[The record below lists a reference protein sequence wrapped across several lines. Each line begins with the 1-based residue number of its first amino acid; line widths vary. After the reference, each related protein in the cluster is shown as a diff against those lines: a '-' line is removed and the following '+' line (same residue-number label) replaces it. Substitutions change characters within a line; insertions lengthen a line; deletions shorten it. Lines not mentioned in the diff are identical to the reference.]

1 MNEISMFF
9 PPLVSLPSY
18 VLMGFEI
25 VALIYVIKA
34 LRIYIKNN
42 K

>member
-1 MNEISMFF
+1 MNEIFAFF

-18 VLMGFEI
+18 VLVGFEI
-25 VALIYVIKA
+25 VALVYVIKA